1 MKLMNVPT
9 SGRTQRSLNEDNRM
23 SKLRQSCG
31 SLVNSGDLLN
41 RADAVRAKLERLGIT
56 ESDVADAVN
65 WARRGSESAD

>member
-1 MKLMNVPT
+1 
-9 SGRTQRSLNEDNRM
+9 M

-65 WARRGSESAD
+65 WARRGSASAD